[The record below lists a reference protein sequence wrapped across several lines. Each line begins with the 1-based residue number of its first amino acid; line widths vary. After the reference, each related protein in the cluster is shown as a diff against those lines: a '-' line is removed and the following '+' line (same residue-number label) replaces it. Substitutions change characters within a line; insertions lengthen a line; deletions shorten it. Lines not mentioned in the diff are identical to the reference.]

1 MADKKEIHPAV
12 ELLLARMGSHP
23 EEFVPNEKVYTQE
36 NSRTLKMSS
45 MYGDILNRASEE
57 EVALLRAAMNKI
69 QLDILHHDLMDE
81 LLNGDE
87 RRAKE
92 EQEYERNLSKSLM
105 LTQRQMT
112 QQAQQ
117 ALQQAYVNPMGQQA
131 NETLPGAYASRM
143 GQPLNR
149 IVSAGSGLKV
159 GTLTA
164 SQPEPILSPS
174 AINQI
179 KQALGIKK

>member
-92 EQEYERNLSKSLM
+92 EQEYERNLS
-105 LTQRQMT
+105 
-112 QQAQQ
+112 
-117 ALQQAYVNPMGQQA
+117 LQ
-131 NETLPGAYASRM
+131 GAYASPM